1 MQEVE
6 DLDHSRQRKIQR
18 AQSENRKHIGGVDNE
33 RLARHRQNRRD
44 GVGRKQHVGS
54 LHHNQHHRQRRCVSH
69 QPTSDEKFAALKILR
84 HKEKFAKAAEH
95 QVRFGIDLFVL
106 LAKQFETAVDE
117 DRAEDINEP
126 VKAVQQRDA
135 RDDEDGTHDQRAQD
149 APEQHVVLK
158 VSRDAKI
165 AEDEQKNEEVIDAKG
180 LLDEVSRNEL
190 QRQLGVG
197 PRASAHHGAVS
208 YTHLRAHETVLD
220 LVCRLLLVKKK
231 TQK

>member
-117 DRAEDINEP
+117 D
-126 VKAVQQRDA
+126 
-135 RDDEDGTHDQRAQD
+135 GTHDQRAQD

-197 PRASAHHGAVS
+197 PRASAHHGVS
-208 YTHLRAHETVLD
+208 EKVD
-220 LVCRLLLVKKK
+220 E
-231 TQK
+231 